1 MKLMRL
7 FDCERV
13 ISRTPSR
20 FIHLIFH
27 SVVYL
32 LLFSR
37 SLRASHKSVLRKSP
51 QPLIKLELSLV
62 FVSIFILEIQILLSF
77 DIEKEKALDVIG
89 PFLDNIIM
97 HNARISLVTERFPDS
112 EKSNHKR
119 PLKIQTRINVSI
131 NCRSAQIFVLLTS
144 ELSNITSWSF
154 HVLTWKNV
162 KKREN

>member
-27 SVVYL
+27 SVVFL
-32 LLFSR
+32 LSFSR
-37 SLRASHKSVLRKSP
+37 SLRAFHKSVLRKSP

-97 HNARISLVTERFPDS
+97 HNIVSYRKISWQWKKQS
-112 EKSNHKR
+112 QK
-119 PLKIQTRINVSI
+119 
-131 NCRSAQIFVLLTS
+131 TS
-144 ELSNITSWSF
+144 QNTNKDKCFDKLSLGSNIRTAYFWIVEYYVVVVS
-154 HVLTWKNV
+154 TWKNV